1 MRTLGAIRPVE
12 LRYVKD
18 GIRHGVVDLE
28 CLTKRYGSEAPAV
41 SDLTLRIEQ
50 GELLALLGPSGCGKT
65 TTLRLIAGLVQPTAG
80 RIKLDNVDIT
90 DWPSHRRDMGVV
102 FQNYALFPHLDVGQ
116 NIAFGLE
123 MRNAPR
129 GDAKKRVADAL
140 SMVRLDGYEKRGI
153 RELSGGQQQRVALAR
168 ALVIRPKVLLLDEPL
183 SNLDAALRE
192 ELRQEI
198 RDIQQQ
204 LGITTIFVTH
214 DQSEAL
220 SMADRIGV
228 MRRGRVAQVGNP
240 SEIYEHP
247 ADPFVAAFVGRINSF
262 TGTAQPG
269 QPAVAKLDAGATCI
283 RLPREYGPG
292 QLLMM
297 MIRPHRIDL
306 RRNGEQHQCGGDNRN
321 LISGRIC
328 KTVYVGDVVQYRV
341 ETAGLEFLCEMS
353 TRTDPATRFANGD
366 EVTVEWDVNDLLVF
380 DHGEARSQGPS

>member
-1 MRTLGAIRPVE
+1 MNS
-12 LRYVKD
+12 

-28 CLTKRYGSEAPAV
+28 CLTKRYGGEPPAV

-80 RIKLDNVDIT
+80 QIKLDNVDIT
-90 DWPSHRRDMGVV
+90 DLPSHRRDMGVV
-102 FQNYALFPHLDVGQ
+102 FQSYALFPHLDVGQ

-140 SMVRLDGYEKRGI
+140 SMVRLNGYEKRSI

-228 MRRGRVAQVGNP
+228 MKKGRVAQVGNP
-240 SEIYEHP
+240 SEIYERP

-262 TGTAQPG
+262 TGTVQSG
-269 QPAVAKLDAGATCI
+269 QPAVAKLDIGATRI
-283 RLPREYGPG
+283 RLPREYQPG
-292 QLLMM
+292 QLLLM

-306 RRNGEQHQCGGDNRN
+306 RRVKGEQRQSAAKNRN

-341 ETAGLEFLCEMS
+341 EAAGLEFLCEMS

-366 EVTVEWDVNDLLVF
+366 EVTVEWDLNDLLVF
-380 DHGEARSQGPS
+380 DRSEGHGQAPS

>member
-1 MRTLGAIRPVE
+1 MNS
-12 LRYVKD
+12 

-28 CLTKRYGSEAPAV
+28 CLTKRYGGEPPAV

-80 RIKLDNVDIT
+80 QIKLDNVDIT

-129 GDAKKRVADAL
+129 GDAKKRVADVL

-228 MRRGRVAQVGNP
+228 MKKGRVAQVGNP
-240 SEIYEHP
+240 SEIYERP
-247 ADPFVAAFVGRINSF
+247 TDPFVAAFVGRINSF
-262 TGTAQPG
+262 TGTAQSG
-269 QPAVAKLDAGATCI
+269 QPAVAKLDIGATRI
-283 RLPREYGPG
+283 RLPREYQPG
-292 QLLMM
+292 QLLLM

-306 RRNGEQHQCGGDNRN
+306 RRVKGEQHQFAAENRN

-328 KTVYVGDVVQYRV
+328 KTVYVGDVVQYWV
-341 ETAGLEFLCEMS
+341 ETGGLEFLCEMS

-380 DHGEARSQGPS
+380 DHREGHGQGPS

>member
-1 MRTLGAIRPVE
+1 VNS
-12 LRYVKD
+12 

-28 CLTKRYGSEAPAV
+28 CLTKRYGGEPPAV
-41 SDLTLRIEQ
+41 SDLSLRIEQ

-80 RIKLDNVDIT
+80 QIKLDNVDIT

-228 MRRGRVAQVGNP
+228 MKKGRVAQVGNP
-240 SEIYEHP
+240 SEIYERP
-247 ADPFVAAFVGRINSF
+247 TDPFVAAFVGRINSF
-262 TGTAQPG
+262 TGTAQSG
-269 QPAVAKLDAGATCI
+269 QPAVAELDIGATRI
-283 RLPREYGPG
+283 RLPREYEPG
-292 QLLMM
+292 QLLLM

-306 RRNGEQHQCGGDNRN
+306 RRVKGEQHQFPAENRN

-353 TRTDPATRFANGD
+353 TRTDPATRFTNGD
-366 EVTVEWDVNDLLVF
+366 EVTVEWDVNDLLIF
-380 DHGEARSQGPS
+380 DRREGHGQGPS

>member
-1 MRTLGAIRPVE
+1 VNS
-12 LRYVKD
+12 

-28 CLTKRYGSEAPAV
+28 SLTKRYGGEPPAV

-80 RIKLDNVDIT
+80 QVKLDNVDIT

-168 ALVIRPKVLLLDEPL
+168 ALVIQPKVLLLDEPL

-228 MRRGRVAQVGNP
+228 MKKGRVAQVGNP
-240 SEIYEHP
+240 SEIYERP
-247 ADPFVAAFVGRINSF
+247 TDPFVAAFVGRINSF
-262 TGTAQPG
+262 TGTAQSG
-269 QPAVAKLDAGATCI
+269 QPAVAKLDIGATRI
-283 RLPREYGPG
+283 RLPREYEPG
-292 QLLMM
+292 QLLLM

-306 RRNGEQHQCGGDNRN
+306 RRAKGEQHQFAAENRN

-353 TRTDPATRFANGD
+353 TRTDPATRFVNGD

-380 DHGEARSQGPS
+380 DRREGHGQGPS